1 MQLIET
7 DRRGHGSIFSEAEFL
22 KKQNYSE
29 KESYGKLQQIVEGN
43 TKMAT
48 SNQVLMYQYI
58 SKPGLR
64 PFLGNKW

>member
-29 KESYGKLQQIVEGN
+29 KGSYGKLQQIVEGN

-48 SNQVLMYQYI
+48 SNPGVNVPIYI
-58 SKPGLR
+58 QTRLEAIFG
-64 PFLGNKW
+64 